1 VFTSAPVSFD
11 AGTYSFIGGGFQN
24 RASGDNSAI
33 AGGICNYA
41 GSLSFVG
48 GGNCNCATG
57 TLSIVAGGIFN
68 TASGNYS
75 TIGGGYCNQAS
86 CPNSTISGGINNIAN
101 GCYSTIGGGSTNT
114 ASGTYYP
121 TIGGGYNHL
130 ALGNYSFVGGG
141 CQHEACGEYMTIA
154 GGQFQRSSG
163 AHGFIGG
170 GQNHHLHSH
179 YGTIGGGCQNTICDG
194 GTECEFL
201 SRFNFIGGGENNLIQ
216 RSCYS
221 GILGGCNNT
230 ISCYTCSVF
239 VLGSNLYGG
248 ASNTTYVDGFSKV
261 SGCFRIHHP
270 DPEKTCSKYLLHS
283 FVESPT
289 EGDNIYRYEI
299 ETLNCSASLDLPDYF
314 RFLNKNEQVWV
325 SPKNHFG
332 SAYGVVDKEQ
342 TCVSFCS
349 NYDGLYNVLIIGTR
363 KDKGVCKW
371 KGVEEEKGELDKKRK
386 IK

>member
-1 VFTSAPVSFD
+1 MAE
-11 AGTYSFIGGGFQN
+11 I
-24 RASGDNSAI
+24 
-33 AGGICNYA
+33 
-41 GSLSFVG
+41 
-48 GGNCNCATG
+48 
-57 TLSIVAGGIFN
+57 IV
-68 TASGNYS
+68 T
-75 TIGGGYCNQAS
+75 GGY
-86 CPNSTISGGINNIAN
+86 
-101 GCYSTIGGGSTNT
+101 
-114 ASGTYYP
+114 
-121 TIGGGYNHL
+121 
-130 ALGNYSFVGGG
+130 
-141 CQHEACGEYMTIA
+141 
-154 GGQFQRSSG
+154 
-163 AHGFIGG
+163 GFIGG
-170 GQNHHLHSH
+170 GVAHQIHSA
-179 YGTIGGGCQNTICDG
+179 YATIGGGDQNIICDDVQD
-194 GTECEFL
+194 
-201 SRFNFIGGGENNLIQ
+201 SNYSVIGGGKNNLIQ

-221 GILGGCNNT
+221 GILGGCGNT
-230 ISCYTCSVF
+230 ISCYTTSVF

-248 ASNTTYVDGFSKV
+248 TSNTTYVDGFSKV
-261 SGCFRIHHP
+261 SGCFRIDHP
-270 DPEKTCSKYLLHS
+270 NPEKTCSKYLLHS

-349 NYDGLYNVLIIGTR
+349 NYDGQYNVLIIGTR